1 LLIKI
6 DRLRI
11 VTTRGRKDR
20 LYLQWSGRV
29 RFLLAFH
36 CKHKNLTVGTCCKLL
51 RSKNINFK
59 IIFSRHCK
67 VLFNSTADIFKKVI
81 FFFQSLS
88 CILSSFIDI
97 FNLSFFY
104 HCSYSSYFSFQC
116 AHMTCARCKT
126 RYKIKLPSGS
136 VSRW

>member
-1 LLIKI
+1 MLIKI

-88 CILSSFIDI
+88 YILSSFIDI
-97 FNLSFFY
+97 FNLSFFLSLFIFFIFFIPM
-104 HCSYSSYFSFQC
+104 CEMQNSLKNQ
-116 AHMTCARCKT
+116 ATK
-126 RYKIKLPSGS
+126 
-136 VSRW
+136 W